1 MVNLWPL
8 SYVSVCDCVFGLGLC
23 PLTGTEE
30 MPPSDEQHR
39 HLLAGCTTARSDRLS
54 KEGGIN

>member
-8 SYVSVCDCVFGLGLC
+8 SYVSVCDFVFGLGLC
-23 PLTGTEE
+23 PLTGTADLYVQE

-39 HLLAGCTTARSDRLS
+39 HLLVW
-54 KEGGIN
+54 